1 MQVVPADRKPA
12 LRSLPPTFWQ
22 HLLAAEL
29 TPHKVESVLATV
41 RSTSLDPLTVLRTFP
56 GLTPGEKLRL
66 SRADMRALDRV
77 RADNVHLLTGEQLPN
92 PASEFFA
99 ALFVQGDPELLNL
112 PRVGIVGTR
121 NCSTYGK
128 AVARK
133 FAQALSEAGCLV
145 VSGGA
150 LGIDAEAH
158 EGALAGGG
166 KTAIVVGSGVDVVY
180 PAVHRPLFER
190 VVQSGGLLIS
200 QFAAGTKPASYR
212 FLWRNRLVA
221 ALSQVLLVVEA
232 PQRSGALS
240 TASIAAELGQ
250 HVCVVPGSITH
261 SGFRGSHGLIRDGAI
276 LVDHPDQVLEMLGLE
291 RQSNAAPAGD
301 LTQVQQTIL
310 ESLSDEPITPE
321 KISEAT
327 GLEVVE
333 ILAEL
338 TDLEVYGWIL
348 RDGIGYAKAP

>member
-1 MQVVPADRKPA
+1 MRT
-12 LRSLPPTFWQ
+12 LPPTFWQ

-41 RSTSLDPLTVLRTFP
+41 HSTSLDPLTVLRTFP
-56 GLTPGEKLRL
+56 GLSPGEKLRL
-66 SRADMRALDRV
+66 SRADMRAFDRV
-77 RADNVHLLTGEQLPN
+77 RADHVQLLSGSQLPA
-92 PASEFFA
+92 PVSDYFA
-99 ALFVQGDPELLNL
+99 ALFVQGDPELLSM

-128 AVARK
+128 AVAQK
-133 FAQALSEAGCLV
+133 FGQALAQAGCLV

-158 EGALAGGG
+158 AGALAGGG
-166 KTAIVVGSGVDVVY
+166 KTAIVVGSGIDVVY

-190 VVQSGGLLIS
+190 VVHEGGLLIS

-232 PQRSGALS
+232 PHRSGALS

-291 RQSNAAPAGD
+291 HGQPVQPASD
-301 LTQVQQTIL
+301 LTDVQRAIMEVL
-310 ESLSDEPITPE
+310 ADEPISPE
-321 KISEAT
+321 KISEVT
-327 GLEVVE
+327 GFEVVE